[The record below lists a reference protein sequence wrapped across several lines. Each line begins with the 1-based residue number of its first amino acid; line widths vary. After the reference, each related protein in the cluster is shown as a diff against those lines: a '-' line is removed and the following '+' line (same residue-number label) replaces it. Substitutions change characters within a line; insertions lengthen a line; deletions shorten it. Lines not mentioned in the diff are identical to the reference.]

1 MIRKD
6 LLSAEIEKLALVLA
20 KIMGLKLE
28 GKLKEAEQIFNQ
40 TLKEYF
46 HLDPEILNSYNLE
59 EFQDWLMQTDL
70 GPEKLDSLSEYLF
83 YELGLSPERNA
94 QIAAK
99 LDLLYQELA
108 DKHKV
113 VHLVNFHR
121 QEILKQYL

>member
-28 GKLKEAEQIFNQ
+28 GKLQEAEQIFNQ

-46 HLDPEILNSYNLE
+46 QLDPEILNSFNLDAFE
-59 EFQDWLMQTDL
+59 SWLANTSL
-70 GPEKLDSLSEYLF
+70 GPEKLDALSEYLF
-83 YELGLSPERNA
+83 YELGLNPERNA

-99 LDLLYQELA
+99 LNLLYQELST
-108 DKHKV
+108 KHKI

>member
-1 MIRKD
+1 MFRKD
-6 LLSAEIEKLALVLA
+6 LLSSEIEKLALVLA

-28 GKLKEAEQIFNQ
+28 GKLLEAEQIFNQ

-46 HLDPEILNSYNLE
+46 QLDPDILKSYNLDDFE
-59 EFQDWLMQTDL
+59 SWLNQTQL

-83 YELGLSPERNA
+83 YELGLSPERNT

-99 LDLLYQELA
+99 LNLLYIELA
-108 DKHKV
+108 EKHKV
-113 VHLVNFHR
+113 VHLINYHR